1 METVIPKM
9 NANAVFKIRNN
20 ERLSLIFI
28 LLWRFTTGNGHFF
41 LNLVQCCF
49 LIGVLVNR
57 DSQ

>member
-41 LNLVQCCF
+41 LKSCTML
-49 LIGVLVNR
+49 LLNR
-57 DSQ
+57 GTCK